1 MTNSNEEVIR
11 RLDALIRLTAITMF
25 KDKSQKEKIAILNLA
40 GLTPKEIADFLDTTS
55 NTVSVALS
63 SMKKD
68 KDKGK
73 SSKRAKRTPE
83 ETHEQ

>member
-1 MTNSNEEVIR
+1 MSNSNDEVIR

-40 GLTPKEIADFLDTTS
+40 GLTPKEIADFLDTTP

-63 SMKKD
+63 AMKRD
-68 KDKGK
+68 KDKEK
-73 SSKRAKRTPE
+73 SSKRVKRTPE
-83 ETHEQ
+83 ELDEQ

>member
-1 MTNSNEEVIR
+1 VTNSNEEVIR

-68 KDKGK
+68 KDKEK
-73 SSKRAKRTPE
+73 SSKRAKRTPK